1 MVLSRPFSSAFAASH
16 SLAPR
21 VICYNRHEGE
31 LETRTKR
38 AKSGREAEEEDDD
51 EDEGERK

>member
-1 MVLSRPFSSAFAASH
+1 MVLSRPFSSAFASSH

-31 LETRTKR
+31 SETRTKR
-38 AKSGREAEEEDDD
+38 AKSGREAEEEE
-51 EDEGERK
+51 EDEEERK